1 MDNFQDKNIIFMLSI
16 AAFPAAIFRWYVD
29 EIFIVN
35 ILGCFLLGFINAL
48 LITRKY
54 KLMFGFGF
62 CGSLTSFS
70 GWSFKL
76 FELINQGLYKRF
88 FLNSISF
95 VILGFFA
102 VGLGHF
108 LAKKLNA

>member
-76 FELINQGLYKRF
+76 FELISQGLYKLF
-88 FLNSISF
+88 FMNSILF
-95 VILGFFA
+95 VLFGCIAF
-102 VGLGHF
+102 GLGHL
-108 LAKKLNA
+108 LASKINA